1 MARFCLGMLSLGA
14 ALYLG
19 LAAYGCWFNH
29 GLARAVAGLGQ
40 KAPIFGVTLPYPFAM
55 TLLIVLCLTFAFAAV
70 YALFFP
76 THCSS

>member
-19 LAAYGCWFNH
+19 LAAYGCSFNH
-29 GLARAVAGLGQ
+29 SLALALGGGP
-40 KAPIFGVTLPYPFAM
+40 KAHVYGVTMPYPIAM
-55 TLLIVLCLTFAFAAV
+55 TLLLVLCLTFAFAAV

-76 THCSS
+76 THSSN

>member
-19 LAAYGCWFNH
+19 LAAYGTWFNH
-29 GLARAVAGLGQ
+29 GLLNPSGPSQ
-40 KAPIFGVTLPYPFAM
+40 KADILGVTLQYPIAM
-55 TLLIVLCLTFAFAAV
+55 TLLVILSLTFAFAAV

-76 THCSS
+76 TRSSN